1 MSNLIEKSLIVG
13 FGVFSLIIFLS
24 VITPFLNVSLKN
36 YLDDKKTIEN
46 YNDFIEK
53 IDTGIYYIIA
63 NPKNEFHEL
72 IDFPPFM
79 NISISKNEISYHF
92 IIDTTVVSKHQSY
105 SKNFFDVEYKNYPSQ
120 KYSLQIYF
128 ESELLKVL
136 FNKP

>member
-1 MSNLIEKSLIVG
+1 MSNLIEKSLIIG

-53 IDTGIYYIIA
+53 VDTGIYYIIA

-72 IDFPPFM
+72 IDFPPSM

-92 IIDTTVVSKHQSY
+92 KIDTTIVSKQKLY
-105 SKNFFDVEYKNYPSQ
+105 SINFFDVEYKNYPSQ

-128 ESELLKVL
+128 ELELLNVL
-136 FNKP
+136 FIKP